1 VKKKLEKIFIK
12 HLKIKNVKSTKLGK
26 GKWDSLCHLN
36 IIMDIEDKFKIKIN
50 TKQIQNTK
58 SFDQFV
64 DLLNLKK

>member
-1 VKKKLEKIFIK
+1 MKKKLKKIFIK
-12 HLKIKNVKSTKLGK
+12 HLKIKNVSSAKLGK

-50 TKQIQNTK
+50 TNQIQNTK
-58 SFDQFV
+58 NFDQFV